1 MASANLG
8 VPADEG
14 GIGLLAIALLV
25 VTLVGWFLAIR
36 DLVRRDDASTGT
48 KVVWG
53 VVVIA
58 LALVGVVLYFLFRPR
73 GATATERAAEQQRSD
88 EFVAKY
94 SQVPDPAPDPTTA
107 GSPNPPE
114 PPTQPDADQ
123 DR

>member
-1 MASANLG
+1 MASAKLG

-14 GIGLLAIALLV
+14 GVGLLAIALLV
-25 VTLVGWFLAIR
+25 ATLVGWFLAIR
-36 DLVRRDDASTGT
+36 DLLRRDDASTGT

-58 LALVGVVLYFLFRPR
+58 LGLVGVVLYFLFRPR
-73 GATATERAAEQQRSD
+73 GATASERAAEQQRSD

-94 SQVPDPAPDPTTA
+94 SQVQEPGPADP
-107 GSPNPPE
+107 SPE
-114 PPTQPDADQ
+114 PPPAPGSDQ

>member
-1 MASANLG
+1 MSRSHVAW
-8 VPADEG
+8 
-14 GIGLLAIALLV
+14 AIAV
-25 VTLVGWFLAIR
+25 VAFG
-36 DLVRRDDASTGT
+36 
-48 KVVWG
+48 
-53 VVVIA
+53 
-58 LALVGVVLYFLFRPR
+58 LVGVVLYFLFRPR

-94 SQVPDPAPDPTTA
+94 SQVTDPAPGPTTA